1 MKILST
7 APIALVLALLAA
19 PTAPLSAQ
27 EQPSFA
33 EMSAATQTVTQAYFD
48 AYIARD
54 WDRLEPLLADAG
66 TFRDVTAD
74 PVFGGAGA
82 EGKAAM
88 MALFREGYAGITR
101 MALRPLRTFHSGQHS
116 VFEGELDWTLR
127 LDDGREV
134 ASVMPFIT
142 ILNVEDGLVVSH
154 RDFADYAPFVAA
166 LRASRE
172 TAE

>member
-1 MKILST
+1 MKMLST
-7 APIALVLALLAA
+7 APIAVALALLAA
-19 PTAPLSAQ
+19 PAAPLFAQ
-27 EQPSFA
+27 ERPSFA
-33 EMSAATQTVTQAYFD
+33 DMSAATETVTQAYFD
-48 AYIARD
+48 AYIGRD

-88 MALFREGYAGITR
+88 MTLFREGYAGITR
-101 MALRPLRTFHSGQHS
+101 MSLRPLRTFHSGHHS
-116 VFEGELDWTLR
+116 IFEGELDWTLR
-127 LDDGREV
+127 LDNGREV
-134 ASVMPFIT
+134 SSVIPFVT
-142 ILNVEDGLVVSH
+142 ILGVEDGLVVSH

-172 TAE
+172 AAE